1 MPTDQLVGTIPLT
14 MARKDTP
21 QTRRPLPVR
30 QASVPAASVLPPA
43 PPRNAGKTPQQTKAQ
58 LAKAPACVPP
68 SDPILDAAER
78 VAQRDGVGRVTLDA
92 VAAEAG
98 LSKSGLIHH
107 YPSKDALIGAM
118 VLRMIDAWSDA
129 CDESIARHAGQP
141 AGAARGLI
149 EACFECPHSEE
160 KAAGGGASDEDET
173 RRGCVVIAALV
184 HDAKHIAPVRKVHR
198 RIDAKLAADNLPPGL
213 ADVVHLALNGM
224 WFNWVFNLSDLTP
237 QRLER
242 VRTLL
247 EYLIDHPHLLAAP
260 AHAGGGAGEAAS
272 AKSNRAE
279 PPAARARKRVSK

>member
-1 MPTDQLVGTIPLT
+1 MSRARSNPSPRTI
-14 MARKDTP
+14 
-21 QTRRPLPVR
+21 R

-43 PPRNAGKTPQQTKAQ
+43 PPAPPVRSVPEKSAARKGKPS
-58 LAKAPACVPP
+58 PCVPAG
-68 SDPILDAAER
+68 DPILDAAER

-118 VLRMIDAWSDA
+118 VLRMINAWGDA
-129 CDESIARHAGQP
+129 CDASIARRAGEH

-149 EACFECPHSEE
+149 DACFECPKSE
-160 KAAGGGASDEDET
+160 GGGESQDEEDS

-184 HDAKHIAPVRKVHR
+184 HDAKHIEPVRKVHR
-198 RIDAKLAADNLPPGL
+198 RIDSKLAADKLPPGL

-242 VRTLL
+242 VRALL

-260 AHAGGGAGEAAS
+260 AQAGAAAS
-272 AKSNRAE
+272 SKSNR
-279 PPAARARKRVSK
+279 PGPTSARERKRVSK